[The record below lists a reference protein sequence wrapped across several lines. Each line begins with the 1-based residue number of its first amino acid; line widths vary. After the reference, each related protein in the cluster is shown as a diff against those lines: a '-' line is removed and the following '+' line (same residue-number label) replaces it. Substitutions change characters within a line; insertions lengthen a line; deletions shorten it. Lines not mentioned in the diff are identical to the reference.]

1 MPVPESRTT
10 SRCKS
15 HQIYPKILQSGSIAQ
30 AFFNSPRNSRLEL
43 LRVLGTR
50 NFRHIFRIDNHKT
63 FLSPIAHSYQAFFTY
78 SKGFKVVGFSRIGL
92 IKRLFARTKQLPLS
106 VETGSQG
113 LPSESA
119 III

>member
-1 MPVPESRTT
+1 MPESRTT
-10 SRCKS
+10 SRRKF
-15 HQIYPKILQSGSIAQ
+15 HQIYPKIIQPGSIAQ

-63 FLSPIAHSYQAFFTY
+63 FLSPIAHYYPKKLSYP
-78 SKGFKVVGFSRIGL
+78 KGFKVVGFSRIGL

-113 LPSESA
+113 LP
-119 III
+119 